1 MQLTRHASLV
11 VLAVAMSGALLTGC
25 GLTKTTTPAAQP
37 ATGGAPAAEQK
48 VGDTTKVGTVSESSG
63 RFYLNVTG
71 QPPQEIDSYSVDL
84 SGYVGQSVTVTGQFS
99 GNTLFVGSIK

>member
-1 MQLTRHASLV
+1 MQLTRQASLIG
-11 VLAVAMSGALLTGC
+11 LAVVMSGALLTGC
-25 GLTKTTTPAAQP
+25 SLTTSTSPTSQP
-37 ATGGAPAAEQK
+37 ATNGAPAAEQK
-48 VGDTTKVGTVSESSG
+48 VGDTTKTGSISENSG
-63 RFYLNVTG
+63 RFYLNVAG